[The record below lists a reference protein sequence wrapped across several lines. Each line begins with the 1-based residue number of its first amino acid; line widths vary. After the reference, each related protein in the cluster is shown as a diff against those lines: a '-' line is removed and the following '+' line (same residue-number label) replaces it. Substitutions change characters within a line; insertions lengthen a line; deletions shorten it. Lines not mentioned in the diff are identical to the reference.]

1 MGNTGNPDNKELVI
15 HSIITAMSPS
25 LDGEELRRLDD
36 ILREKLHGMK
46 LEEESTEVSTWSDDN
61 GYIIKMF
68 LASKKLIGCKEG
80 SLEQYALSLKQF
92 FGMINKNYRDVKKD
106 DIKYFLAIRS
116 GEVQH
121 NTLAN
126 IKSNLSSFFTFL
138 HDEGYIPVNPIKTIR
153 IHRVDVENIHLTVDE
168 EVAVRDVKKS
178 LRDEA
183 LVDFL
188 FSTGIRVGELAA
200 MDISNVDFAASTV
213 TFRGEKSDRFRTVIL
228 DARAKRHLAAYLNS
242 RADNNPALFVTE
254 RLYGGQPRRLKKDA
268 IENITKAVGRAAGL
282 HKVLTVHV
290 FRRTLAT
297 RLADKECPLEVIQ
310 EILGHRS
317 PTTTKRYVAKNV
329 TRIRRQA
336 VRYMDAA

>member
-25 LDGEELRRLDD
+25 LGSEELRHLDD
-36 ILREKLHGMK
+36 ILREKLHGLK
-46 LEEESTEVSTWSDDN
+46 LEEESTELSTWTDDN

-68 LASKKLIGCKEG
+68 LASKKLIGCKDG
-80 SLEQYALSLKQF
+80 SLEQYALSIRQF
-92 FGMINKNYRDVKKD
+92 FEMVNKNYRDVKKD
-106 DIKYFLAIRS
+106 DIKYFLAVRS

-138 HDEGYIPVNPIKTIR
+138 HDEGYIPVNPIKTIQ

-168 EVAVRDVKKS
+168 EVAVRDVRKS

-183 LVDFL
+183 MIDFL
-188 FSTGIRVGELAA
+188 FSTGVRVGESAA

-242 RADNNPALFVTE
+242 RTDNNPALFVTE
-254 RLYGGQPRRLKKDA
+254 RIYDGQPRRLKKDA
-268 IENITKAVGRAAGL
+268 IEKITKAVGRAAGL

-297 RLADKECPLEVIQ
+297 RLADKECPLEVVQ
-310 EILGHRS
+310 EVLGHRS
-317 PTTTKRYVAKNV
+317 PTTTKRYIAQNQA
-329 TRIRRQA
+329 RIRRQ
-336 VRYMDAA
+336 VVKYMDAA

>member
-138 HDEGYIPVNPIKTIR
+138 HDEGYIPVNPIKPIR

-188 FSTGIRVGELAA
+188 FSTGVRVGELAA

-228 DARAKRHLAAYLNS
+228 DARAKRHLAVYLNS
-242 RADNNPALFVTE
+242 RKDNNPALFVSE

-317 PTTTKRYVAKNV
+317 PTTTKRYVAKNI

>member
-15 HSIITAMSPS
+15 HSIITAMSPT
-25 LDGEELRRLDD
+25 LDSEELRHLDD
-36 ILREKLHGMK
+36 ILREKLHGMR
-46 LEEESTEVSTWSDDN
+46 LEEECTEVSTWSDDN

-68 LASKKLIGCKEG
+68 LASKKLIGCKNG

-92 FGMINKNYRDVKKD
+92 FGMIDKNYRDVKKD
-106 DIKYFLAIRS
+106 DIKYFLAVRS
-116 GEVQH
+116 GEVAH
-121 NTLAN
+121 NTLAS
-126 IKSNLSSFFTFL
+126 IKTNLSSFFTFL
-138 HDEGYIPVNPIKTIR
+138 HDEGYIPTNPIKPIK
-153 IHRVDVENIHLTVDE
+153 IKRVDVENIHLTVDE
-168 EVAVRDVKKS
+168 EVAVRDVRKS

-183 LVDFL
+183 MIDFL
-188 FSTGIRVGELAA
+188 FSTGVRVGELAA
-200 MDISNVDFAASTV
+200 MDISNVDFVAGTV

-242 RADNNPALFVTE
+242 RKDNNPALFVTE
-254 RLYGGQPRRLKKDA
+254 RVYDGQPRRLKKDA
-268 IENITKAVGRAAGL
+268 IEKVTKAVGRAAGL

-297 RLADKECPLEVIQ
+297 RLADKECPLEVVQ

-317 PTTTKRYVAKNV
+317 PTTTKRYIAQNQE
-329 TRIRRQA
+329 RIRRQA

>member
-25 LDGEELRRLDD
+25 LDSEKLRHLDD

-68 LASKKLIGCKEG
+68 LASKKLIGCKDG

-126 IKSNLSSFFTFL
+126 IKSNLSSFFAFL
-138 HDEGYIPVNPIKTIR
+138 HDEGYIPVNPIKTIQ

-188 FSTGIRVGELAA
+188 FSTGVRVGELAA
-200 MDISNVDFAASTV
+200 MDISNVDFAEGTV

-242 RADNNPALFVTE
+242 RKDNNPALFVSE

-297 RLADKECPLEVIQ
+297 RLADKECPLEVVQ

-317 PTTTKRYVAKNV
+317 PTTTKRYIAQNQA
-329 TRIRRQA
+329 RIRRQ
-336 VRYMDAA
+336 VVKYMDAA